1 MFSPPDYDAP
11 ETFLRPRFGPWTI
24 EIYLHRKPI
33 LDSVKEAAPY
43 LGGVLLDVGCGRK
56 PYATL
61 LNCTQHIGIDVA
73 TSMHPR
79 DSFDQI
85 YDGIKIPFLASEFDS
100 VLCTEVLEHCREPR
114 AVVLEIARVLRVG
127 GYALITAPMFIHH
140 HEAPNDFQRLTQ
152 YGMEELASQAAL
164 EVVWIKPRGG
174 PYSTMVCAIVIAIS
188 QTLSLRPVIDIVW
201 WAFWPIAA
209 ILLWLEGMRDRSN
222 VISLGWQML
231 VTKPTS

>member
-1 MFSPPDYDAP
+1 MFSPPDYSAP
-11 ETFLRPRFGPWTI
+11 KTFLKPRLGPWTI
-24 EIYLHRKPI
+24 GVYLQQKPI
-33 LDSVKEAAPY
+33 LDAVKEAAPY

-79 DSFDQI
+79 DTLDQV
-85 YDGIKIPFLASEFDS
+85 YDGTKIPFRASEFDS

-114 AVVLEIARVLRVG
+114 TVVLEIARVLKLG

-140 HEAPNDFQRLTQ
+140 HEEPYDFQRLTR
-152 YGMEELASQAAL
+152 YGMEDLASQAAL

-174 PYSTMVCAIVIAIS
+174 PYSTMIYAISIAIS
-188 QTLSLRPVIDIVW
+188 QTLSLRPLIDIVW
-201 WAFWPIAA
+201 WVFWPIAA
-209 ILLWLEGMRDRSN
+209 VFLWLDRIRDRSH

-231 VTKPTS
+231 VMKS